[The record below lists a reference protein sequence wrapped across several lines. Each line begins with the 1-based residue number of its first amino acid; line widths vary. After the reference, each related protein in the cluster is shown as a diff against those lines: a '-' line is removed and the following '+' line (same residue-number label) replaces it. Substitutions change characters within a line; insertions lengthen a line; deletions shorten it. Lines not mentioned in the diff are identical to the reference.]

1 MCEWDC
7 VDFPTGQ
14 RLMRDESSGWRPRG
28 RLAGWWFIQKKNAHK
43 IKDVCVL
50 SSICK
55 YKHGHTQRYV
65 SLHLCVYFLAY
76 CMCVCPVAR
85 QLASGCFCLSSCR
98 EPVYAFIREMP
109 QGVVDSIN
117 PMRRREFLIPHH
129 APSNSQSY
137 QLAEAI
143 WMAQFNMD
151 ASICGHMQMRFKWS
165 HYFQVRTL
173 RIERAPARTQGEL
186 HQRYRVNWYSGGSKS
201 ASFLLFKR
209 LLARRIL
216 DFLTEL
222 HC

>member
-1 MCEWDC
+1 MCVFLVAYVSINTGIHKDMFRCTC
-7 VDFPTGQ
+7 VCIFLHTV
-14 RLMRDESSGWRPRG
+14 R
-28 RLAGWWFIQKKNAHK
+28 A
-43 IKDVCVL
+43 CVL
-50 SSICK
+50 WLD
-55 YKHGHTQRYV
+55 
-65 SLHLCVYFLAY
+65 SLLRAVFVYLLAE
-76 CMCVCPVAR
+76 
-85 QLASGCFCLSSCR
+85 SG

-165 HYFQVRTL
+165 HYFHVRTL
-173 RIERAPARTQGEL
+173 RRERAPARTQGEL
-186 HQRYRVNWYSGGSKS
+186 HQRYQVNWYSGGSKS

>member
-1 MCEWDC
+1 MCVFLVAYVSINTGIHKDMFRCTC
-7 VDFPTGQ
+7 VCIFLHTV
-14 RLMRDESSGWRPRG
+14 R
-28 RLAGWWFIQKKNAHK
+28 A
-43 IKDVCVL
+43 CVL
-50 SSICK
+50 W
-55 YKHGHTQRYV
+55 
-65 SLHLCVYFLAY
+65 
-76 CMCVCPVAR
+76 
-85 QLASGCFCLSSCR
+85 LASGCFCLSSCR

-165 HYFQVRTL
+165 HYFHVRTL

-186 HQRYRVNWYSGGSKS
+186 HQRYQVNWYSGGSKS

>member
-1 MCEWDC
+1 MCEWEC

-14 RLMRDESSGWRPRG
+14 RLMRDESSRWRPWG

-55 YKHGHTQRYV
+55 HKHGHTQRYV
-65 SLHLCVYFLAY
+65 SLHLCIFLHTVRACVLWLDSLLRAVFVYLLA
-76 CMCVCPVAR
+76 
-85 QLASGCFCLSSCR
+85 

-109 QGVVDSIN
+109 QGAVDSIN

-165 HYFQVRTL
+165 HYFHVRSL
-173 RIERAPARTQGEL
+173 RIESVNAGRTSSKISSEL
-186 HQRYRVNWYSGGSKS
+186 IFWWLQICII
-201 ASFLLFKR
+201 F
-209 LLARRIL
+209 II
-216 DFLTEL
+216 
-222 HC
+222 